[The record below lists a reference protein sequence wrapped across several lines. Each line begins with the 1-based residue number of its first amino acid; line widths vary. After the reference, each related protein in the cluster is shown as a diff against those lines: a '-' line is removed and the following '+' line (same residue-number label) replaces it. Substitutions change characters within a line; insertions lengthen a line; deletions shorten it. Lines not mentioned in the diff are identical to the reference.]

1 MFGVNRMDTNKP
13 DIFDR
18 IMMLPGFNRFQK
30 FYVQKKSVLLYIF
43 FGGLTT
49 VVSVGS
55 FALANSWLHI
65 NELIANIISWIFAV
79 TFAYLTNRVW
89 VFHSDAKGSAIVT
102 EAVSFFGGRLATLG
116 IEEAMLFV
124 FVTLMHLN
132 GLFIKIIAQFVVLVL
147 NYFISKVIVF
157 RNKKS

>member
-1 MFGVNRMDTNKP
+1 MDTNQP

-18 IMMLPGFNRFQK
+18 IMMLPGFNRFNA
-30 FYVQKKSVLLYIF
+30 FYVQNKSVLLYIF

-55 FALANSWLHI
+55 FALANSCFHI
-65 NELIANIISWIFAV
+65 NELIANIISWVFAV

-89 VFHSDAKGSAIVT
+89 VFHSQAKGNAIVK
-102 EAVSFFGGRLATLG
+102 EAISFFGGRLATLG

-124 FVTLMHLN
+124 FVTLMQIN
-132 GLFIKIIAQFVVLVL
+132 GLWIKIIAQFVVLVL

-157 RNKKS
+157 KSKKA

>member
-1 MFGVNRMDTNKP
+1 MDEKNK

-18 IMMLPGFNRFQK
+18 IMELPGLNH
-30 FYVQKKSVLLYIF
+30 FYGLYAKNKAVLLYIF

-49 VVSVGS
+49 VVSIGS
-55 FALANSWLHI
+55 FGIANSALHL
-65 NELIANIISWIFAV
+65 NEHIANIISWVLAV

-89 VFHSDAKGSAIVT
+89 VFHSQAHGSAIFK

-124 FVTLMHLN
+124 FVTLMHMS
-132 GLFIKIIAQFVVLVL
+132 GMVIKILAQFVVLVL
-147 NYFISKVIVF
+147 NYFISKLLVF
-157 RNKKS
+157 RHKEKN